1 MNFGEKQKT
10 IFMLF
15 IAAVIGGCS
24 LIFPSFLFY
33 VVNKNIIKVF
43 PLIEDLFIYTQL
55 LLFISGAMFCFIFP
69 QINPIKFG
77 IASVILMPILAI
89 VEMNLIPNTHNIW
102 PIEFVL
108 TYPYL
113 AISCMIGGALGKFL
127 GSKIKKN
134 FIKL

>member
-1 MNFGEKQKT
+1 MNFLEKQKN
-10 IFMLF
+10 IFLLF
-15 IAAVIGGCS
+15 IAAVLGGCS

-55 LLFISGAMFCFIFP
+55 LLFISGVMFCFIFH
-69 QINPIKFG
+69 QINPIKLG
-77 IASVILMPILAI
+77 IVSVILMPVIAI

-113 AISCMIGGALGKFL
+113 ALSCIIGAALGKFL

-134 FIKL
+134 LIKL